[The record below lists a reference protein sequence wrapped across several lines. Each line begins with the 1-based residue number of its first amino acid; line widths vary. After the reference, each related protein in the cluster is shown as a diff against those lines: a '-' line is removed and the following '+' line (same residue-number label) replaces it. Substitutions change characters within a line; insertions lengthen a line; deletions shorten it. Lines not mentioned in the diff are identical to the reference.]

1 MATLTIR
8 NVPEEVKQALR
19 IAAARRGV
27 SMEQEARDRLAATP
41 QQKSASKITAG
52 EILALGRALRDA
64 EPLDPRFR
72 TLSQKEISDLV
83 SEGEL

>member
-19 IAAARRGV
+19 IAAAKRGV
-27 SMEQEARDRLAATP
+27 SMEQEARDRLAGTAQHRPANKATV
-41 QQKSASKITAG
+41 
-52 EILALGRALRDA
+52 EELLAFGRALRDA